1 MTACVNKKSKR
12 VAAVVTASLV
22 GALSIGAPAVAM
34 AAGSGDI
41 QLLVSDEA
49 NAFTS
54 GKIEGY
60 TLDGKKWTTGVSLSV
75 DTKFDDSNVP
85 TVVANGE
92 PVKVQVG
99 NLVPA
104 NGDQMITGMELKDA
118 YKQTY
123 VKANSKGKPGEAV
136 DKIVDPGNYFVKVE
150 AVDGKYE
157 GGVVYLPVKV
167 TAASL
172 GSLSAFEVN
181 PANAKDTDD
190 TAFVFNGSELN
201 IGIKNGTKT
210 LVEGVD
216 YEVKFLADGDSASD
230 PAVEVKNV
238 GKYWAVVNGLGMYA
252 GETANL
258 ASFTVTAFDLS
269 NSDVV
274 VTVDPVI
281 GESTY
286 ANASYTV
293 TYTDDSDRVTTLD
306 NSYTKLVLENGVFG
320 ANTEYTNFKVT
331 DADTT
336 DGNVINFNSDFS
348 VKKFAK
354 AATFKY
360 DGEAWS
366 DTFKTVVAD
375 EDSARFDVDKI
386 VAYDED
392 GKKLD
397 KSDLTVKVYNASG
410 AEVKDSGW
418 NEKAGTYTVKAVY
431 EGSDYKYGGSVTC
444 KVTVVADVIDADA
457 KVYVKFGDDTV
468 DAVTVDWTGEDIKD
482 MFSVVVTDNDNETV
496 KSDKYTVEYKDASGK
511 AVDEFSDAGEYT
523 IEIKS
528 SDYELT
534 GTTVVKVTIN
544 KLDLTDLVLN
554 EEGKFNY
561 VYLNVKDADV
571 VLNSSKILYAQGV
584 DTDDDGELNDLA
596 TIPSGCDVKLQ
607 REQKDGTW
615 KDVKKAAEGETA
627 HYRAIVTAGTAAIE
641 KNCDFASENGTVVDF
656 WAADGDKFTFAD
668 VKPSDWFFDVVAS
681 ASHNGNGTGLM
692 NGYAGTKLFGS
703 TDQLTRGQVACVLF
717 NMAGGESIDFGG
729 DWYNDLVGWKSFDD
743 VDGKAYYG
751 KAISWA
757 KQAGVVNGYADGT
770 FRPDANVTREEFAA
784 MLANFAKKYNAFVD
798 VDADKVLGEFS
809 DGASVSDWAEEV
821 VAWAVDSEI
830 MGNGGFIAPTA
841 QITRAEAAA
850 MVINSKLAL

>member
-123 VKANSKGKPGEAV
+123 VKADSKGKPGEAV

-293 TYTDDSDRVTTLD
+293 THTDAKDRVTTLD

-320 ANTEYTNFKVT
+320 ANTEYKNFKVV

-336 DGNVINFNSDFS
+336 DGNVINFNSKFS

-375 EDSARFDVDKI
+375 EDSARFDVDKV

-392 GKKLD
+392 GKKLE
-397 KSDLTVKVYNASG
+397 SGLTVTVFDAAG

-418 NEKAGTYTVKAVY
+418 TEKAGTYTVKAVY
-431 EGSDYKYGGSVTC
+431 EGSDYKYGGSVSC

-457 KVYVKFGDDTV
+457 KVYVKFNNDTV
-468 DAVTVDWTGEDIKD
+468 DSVVRDWTNVDLVNN
-482 MFSVVVTDNDNETV
+482 FAVVVTDNDNKSIDETKYEVTFKDADGNKVTEV
-496 KSDKYTVEYKDASGK
+496 KNAGKYTLEIT
-511 AVDEFSDAGEYT
+511 SD
-523 IEIKS
+523 
-528 SDYELT
+528 DYELT
-534 GTTVVKVTIN
+534 GTTVVPITIN
-544 KLDLTDLVLN
+544 KLDLSKIVLN
-554 EEGKFNY
+554 DSLEFNY
-561 VYLNVKDADV
+561 RFVDVTNNGV
-571 VLNSSKILYAQGV
+571 VLINNTKLQYTEGV
-584 DTDDDGELNDLA
+584 DMAGDGKLSLTNLPE
-596 TIPSGCDVKLQ
+596 GVKISLE
-607 REQKDGTW
+607 REQDDNTW
-615 KDVKKAAEGETA
+615 KAVNSVAAHKTA
-627 HYRAIVTAGTAAIE
+627 HYRATVTAGNSAVET
-641 KNCDFASENGTVVDF
+641 NCVFASEDGTVIDF
-656 WAADGDKFTFAD
+656 WSAEKAKFAFAD

-681 ASHNGNGTGLM
+681 ASNNGNGDGLM

-703 TDQLTRGQVACVLF
+703 TDQLTRGQVACILF
-717 NMAGGESIDFGG
+717 NMAGGESIDLDGN
-729 DWYNDLVGWKSFDD
+729 WYNDLVGWKSFDD
-743 VDGKAYYG
+743 VDGKEYYG

-850 MVINSKLAL
+850 MVVNSDLAL